1 MRVLIADDHELVRKG
16 LGAIFSSEPDWTI
29 CGEAANGQEA
39 VELVVKLR
47 PDLVLLDITMPLM
60 NGLTAAAKIRQLAPA
75 TKILI
80 VSMHDSPVAAREAL
94 KAGADA
100 FLPKSAGGFNLMRVI
115 EAIFRNGASA
125 SQPETSPSEA

>member
-1 MRVLIADDHELVRKG
+1 MRVVIADDHELVRKG
-16 LGAIFSSEPDWTI
+16 LAAILGSEPDWTI

-39 VELVVKLR
+39 VDLVAQLQ

-60 NGLTAAAKIRQLAPA
+60 NGLTAAAKIRRLVPA

-94 KAGADA
+94 NAGADA
-100 FLPKSAGGFNLMRVI
+100 FVSKSAGGSNLMRAI
-115 EAIFRNGASA
+115 EAIFRDGAPVSW
-125 SQPETSPSEA
+125 PLPSEA

>member
-1 MRVLIADDHELVRKG
+1 M
-16 LGAIFSSEPDWTI
+16 FSGEPDWTI

-39 VELVVKLR
+39 VELVVKLH
-47 PDLVLLDITMPLM
+47 PDLVLLDITMPRM
-60 NGLTAAAKIRQLAPA
+60 NGLTAAAKIRQPAPA

-100 FLPKSAGGFNLMRVI
+100 FLPKSAGGFHLMRAI
-115 EAIFRNGASA
+115 EAIFRNAA
-125 SQPETSPSEA
+125 PAPRP